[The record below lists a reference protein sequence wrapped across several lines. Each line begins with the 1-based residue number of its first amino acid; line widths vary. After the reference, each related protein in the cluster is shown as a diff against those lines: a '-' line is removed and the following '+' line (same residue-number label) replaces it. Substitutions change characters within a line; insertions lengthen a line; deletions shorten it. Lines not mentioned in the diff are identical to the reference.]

1 MTTSSAWYTDVHTS
15 KKFRLGT
22 IKQSVNGNRYMYA
35 AGCASLAQY
44 DAAFI
49 DEAGVVT
56 RAVTGASLVGR
67 VGVAQVANTSTTN
80 YSWYLVSGTGLCNSA
95 ATVSDNKGLYLTA
108 TPGQV
113 DDGTLGAETFIYGMF
128 SRSDATA
135 VANQITVE
143 IVGQAYVTNEA
154 LD

>member
-35 AGCASLAQY
+35 AGVSSLAQY
-44 DAAFI
+44 DAVFI

-56 RAVTGASLVGR
+56 RAITGQSLVGR
-67 VGVAQVANTSTTN
+67 VGVAQVANTSATN
-80 YSWYLVSGTGLCNSA
+80 YSWYLVSGVGSCNCA
-95 ATVSDNKGLYLTA
+95 TTVSDNKGLYITGTA
-108 TPGQV
+108 GQV
-113 DDGTLGAETFIYGMF
+113 DDGTAGAETFIYGMF
-128 SRSDATA
+128 SRSTDSSN
-135 VANQITVE
+135 VLTVE